1 MSRII
6 PFAAAQFPQCKAER
20 AGKYAN
26 DKPGTVYQCCN
37 RAKYLVDGVPLCGK
51 HAGVAALRILTE
63 NQTPMQLDAE
73 QANLI
78 DQHTTGVKV

>member
-1 MSRII
+1 MSRVIAFV
-6 PFAAAQFPQCKAER
+6 PEHRPQCKAQR
-20 AGKYAN
+20 VNKYYS
-26 DKPGTVYQCCN
+26 DKPGTDYQCCN

-51 HAGVAALRILTE
+51 HAGVVALRILTE